1 MIQRIQ
7 TLFLA
12 IAVILNLI
20 VFFTPIYR
28 HAMNDPSI
36 WIGITFAIL
45 LTAVMILSLI
55 AIFLYNNRTNQLK
68 WVKFVTYLQI
78 AVLGVSVAILFT
90 MGGFGMF
97 LWREVLSV
105 ALIFLSLIALW
116 QAGRFIKKDK
126 ELVESMDRIR

>member
-1 MIQRIQ
+1 
-7 TLFLA
+7 
-12 IAVILNLI
+12 
-20 VFFTPIYR
+20 
-28 HAMNDPSI
+28 MNDPSI